1 MEENRNYSVSRYGNR
16 LQPGHKLKIEHIL
29 YRTNM
34 DISTLITLDAESLE
48 SMRQESINKEQEIY
62 ESIVEVTKKWEEQAA
77 MTQTID
83 WVLEYLRIPE
93 VEHTNNKWGLR
104 DNWCKSEEISN
115 RVYRMDCHIFEDTK
129 YDREKKQDVPV
140 TWYVT
145 WKVRLN
151 SPIKELREK
160 IAGQDAKRYKD
171 KEAAMKY
178 LAGRKKA
185 YSHLFKEISPAIPFE
200 YKQSFMMHGVLLPG
214 YTVEEQ
220 KQETE
225 D

>member
-16 LQPGHKLKIEHIL
+16 LQHGHKLKIEHIL

-48 SMRQESINKEQEIY
+48 TMRQESINKEQGIY
-62 ESIVEVTKKWEEQAA
+62 ESVVEAAKKWEEQAA
-77 MTQTID
+77 ATQTID
-83 WVLEYLRIPE
+83 RALEYLQTQG
-93 VEHTNNKWGLR
+93 VKHTGNQWVLKDSWFNR
-104 DNWCKSEEISN
+104 EEISN
-115 RVYRMDCHIFEDTK
+115 RVYVMSCNVWEDTK
-129 YDREKKQDVPV
+129 YDREKKQHVPV
-140 TWYVT
+140 AWYVT

-160 IAGQDAKRYKD
+160 IAGQDRKRYTDKD
-171 KEAAMKY
+171 AAMKY

-220 KQETE
+220 KQETV